1 MKPLE
6 EQTLVRRIV
15 TTMIIVIVVLLLLSL
30 GGWISG
36 GWEAQGEPAPITK
49 YEAELI
55 AIDREAVKIAY
66 RDQIQ
71 HLFQVWMKDEH
82 GQPQRAQVGA
92 RQARRAYIDVMN
104 VLEERERKSKELA
117 R

>member
-1 MKPLE
+1 MALAYA
-6 EQTLVRRIV
+6 
-15 TTMIIVIVVLLLLSL
+15 LLALARDD
-30 GGWISG
+30 
-36 GWEAQGEPAPITK
+36 AQGEIAPITK
-49 YEAELI
+49 YEPELV
-55 AIDREAVKIAY
+55 ALDREAVRIAY

-92 RQARRAYIDVMN
+92 RQARKAYVDVMN
-104 VLEERERKSKELA
+104 ALEERERRAKELG